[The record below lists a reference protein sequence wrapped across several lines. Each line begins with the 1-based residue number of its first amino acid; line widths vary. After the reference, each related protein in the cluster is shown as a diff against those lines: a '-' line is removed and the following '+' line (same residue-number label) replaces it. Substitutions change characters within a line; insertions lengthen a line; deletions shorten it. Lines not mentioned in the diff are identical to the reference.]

1 MADYELSSVGRFFAS
16 TLVWLKRLMI
26 LALFVVLLVIF
37 VNFAL
42 SNTGQMTLDMAGW
55 TTPPLKSSTLVL
67 VPFILGGVIGLLV
80 SLALVIRLHM
90 ANNSLKRKLARR
102 DAEIQKLR
110 SSTLKGLADA

>member
-16 TLVWLKRLMI
+16 TLMWLKRLVI

-42 SNTGQMTLDMAGW
+42 SNTGQVTLEMAGW
-55 TTPPLKSSTLVL
+55 VLPPLKSSTLVL

-80 SLALVIRLHM
+80 SLVLVVRLHM
-90 ANNSLKRKLARR
+90 ANRSLKRKLARR
-102 DAEIQKLR
+102 NAEIQKLR
-110 SSTLKGLADA
+110 SNTLKGLTNA

>member
-1 MADYELSSVGRFFAS
+1 MADYELTSVGCFFVS
-16 TLVWLKRLMI
+16 TLVWLKRLVI
-26 LALFVVLLVIF
+26 LALFVFLLFIF

-42 SNTGQMTLDMAGW
+42 SNTGQVTLEMAGW
-55 TTPPLKSSTLVL
+55 SSPPLKSSTLVL
-67 VPFILGGVIGLLV
+67 VPFILGGVIGLLA

-110 SSTLKGLADA
+110 SSTLKGLANA